1 MQVVAKT
8 KFLLT
13 AMVTLLVLDGQLLGS
28 SDSMVKLLA
37 QLARKSNPIR
47 NTYVSAD
54 RARMLKQQLA
64 RTIKPVDRL
73 ELLNQYAVE
82 LLNAGQ
88 TEEALKQFG
97 VWESL
102 AKETAPVLYKSNHQ
116 LLKHYQALCY
126 LRLGEQENCIE
137 DHTTESCLLPIQGEG
152 VHRFPRGSEGAI
164 TIFEEILRKHPDDV
178 SSRWLLNIAYMTLG
192 KFPKDV
198 PAPWKIAPETFDSPF
213 DIRRFPDV
221 AGGLGLDV
229 NALSGGSVVED
240 FDGDG
245 WLDVLVSAWGLS
257 DPMHYFKNLGNG
269 QFEDQ
274 TKKAGLDGLTGGLNM
289 MPADFDNDGD
299 VDVLVLRG
307 AWLGSEGSLPNSLL
321 RNDGNGQF
329 EDVTEES
336 GILSFHPTQTAVWL
350 DYNNDGWL
358 DLFVGNESHGR
369 ERHASELFRN
379 NGNGTFTETARA
391 CGINVRSFVKGTAA
405 ADFDNDGY
413 MDLFISRQ
421 NEPNLLYRNAGPSKT
436 ADGVWKFQDVT
447 TRAGVSEPV
456 HSFPCWFFDYDND
469 GFQDLFVA
477 GYRIENVGDIAADYL
492 GLPHG
497 GTKAKLFRNKGD
509 GTFEDRTEAL
519 GLDKVLHAMGSNYGD
534 LDNDGY
540 LDFYIGTGDPDLST
554 LVPNRMFRNNAGKAF
569 QEVTTSGGF
578 GHLQKGHGISFA
590 DLDHDGDQ
598 DVYANMG
605 GAVTGDFYRNA
616 LFENPG
622 HANHWLKLTL
632 SGIKSNRNGI
642 GSRIQLVVREPEG
655 QTRTIHRVLRSGG
668 SFGASPLRLEIGL
681 GKASSI
687 DTLTIHWHGSGV
699 NQVFEKLPA
708 NRWITI
714 EEASAQPSI
723 RELTPIQFQKTSHHH
738 H

>member
-1 MQVVAKT
+1 MHAEAKT

-13 AMVTLLVLDGQLLGS
+13 SMVALLVFNGQLLGS

-54 RARMLKQQLA
+54 RARMLGQQLA
-64 RTIKPVDRL
+64 RTTKSVDRL

-102 AKETAPVLYKSNHQ
+102 AKETAPELYKSNHH

-126 LRLGEQENCIE
+126 LRLGEQENCID
-137 DHTTESCLLPIQGEG
+137 DHTTESCLLPIQGGG

-164 TIFEEILRKHPDDV
+164 TIFEEILTEHPDDL

-192 KFPKDV
+192 KFPNDV
-198 PAPWKIAPETFDSPF
+198 PSPWKIAPETFDSPY
-213 DIRRFPDV
+213 DIGRFPDV

-229 NALSGGSVVED
+229 NALSGGSVVDD

-269 QFEDQ
+269 HFEDQ
-274 TKKAGLDGLTGGLNM
+274 SSKAGLDGLTGGLNM
-289 MPADFDNDGD
+289 MPADYDNDGD

-307 AWLGSEGSLPNSLL
+307 AWLGSEGRLPNSLL
-321 RNDGNGQF
+321 RNDGNGKF

-336 GILSFHPTQTAVWL
+336 GLLSFHPTQTAVWL

-358 DLFVGNESHGR
+358 DLFIGNESHGR

-413 MDLFISRQ
+413 MDLYISRQ
-421 NEPNLLYRNAGPSKT
+421 NEPNLLYRNLGPSK
-436 ADGVWKFQDVT
+436 AAGGVWKFQDVT

-497 GTKAKLFRNKGD
+497 GSKAKLFRNKGD
-509 GTFEDRTEAL
+509 GTFKDQTKAL
-519 GLDKVLHAMGSNYGD
+519 ELDKVLHAMGSNYGD

-554 LVPNRMFRNNAGKAF
+554 LVPNRMFRNHAGKVF

-622 HANHWLKLTL
+622 HGNNWIKLTL
-632 SGIKSNRNGI
+632 SGKKSNRSGI

-687 DTLTIHWHGSGV
+687 EALTIHWHGSGLS
-699 NQVFEKLPA
+699 QTFEKLPV

-714 EEASAQPSI
+714 KEASAQPGI
-723 RELTPIQFQKTSHHH
+723 RELSPIQFQKTKHHH